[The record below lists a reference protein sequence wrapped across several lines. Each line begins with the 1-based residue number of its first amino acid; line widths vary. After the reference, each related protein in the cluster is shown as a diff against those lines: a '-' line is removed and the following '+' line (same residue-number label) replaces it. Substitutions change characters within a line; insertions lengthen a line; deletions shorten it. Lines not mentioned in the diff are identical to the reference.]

1 MTSQLRRRRR
11 EQGPD
16 GQSEPDLRLSYLEHN
31 AMRSDAAR
39 LVELVTA
46 ARPADES
53 RLLAVSRYYA
63 NYEGAIHDH
72 HRTEDMVIYPALMA
86 RDATFA
92 DAEGELEDEHVVL
105 ADRLAVVRES
115 LHGLADA
122 AGASRWEREQ
132 EEAAKAAAALQT
144 ILDEHI
150 GHEEAVAFPR
160 YRANFTKA
168 EYTDLGKAAW
178 KLVGQ
183 RAVIFAGPWVLEHAT
198 PRQRTQILGEQP
210 LLMRLLYRLA
220 LQPRYARL
228 AAPLHEGHDH
238 AGPSQED

>member
-1 MTSQLRRRRR
+1 
-11 EQGPD
+11 
-16 GQSEPDLRLSYLEHN
+16 
-31 AMRSDAAR
+31 MRSDAAR

-53 RLLAVSRYYA
+53 RLVVVSRWYA
-63 NYEGAIHDH
+63 DYEGAIHNH
-72 HRTEDMVIYPALMA
+72 HRAEDMVIYPALLA
-86 RDATFA
+86 RDTTFA
-92 DAEGELEDEHVVL
+92 DAEGELEDEHVTL
-105 ADRLAVVRES
+105 ADRLAVARES
-115 LHGLADA
+115 LNGLSAA
-122 AGASRWEREQ
+122 AGASRWEREHG
-132 EEAAKAAAALQT
+132 EATKAAAALQR

-160 YRANFTKA
+160 YRANFTAA
-168 EYTDLGKAAW
+168 EYADLGKAAW

-228 AAPLHEGHDH
+228 AAPLP
-238 AGPSQED
+238 AGREHPGPEED

>member
-1 MTSQLRRRRR
+1 MTSQLRRRRH
-11 EQGPD
+11 EQSPD

-39 LVELVTA
+39 LVDLVTA
-46 ARPADES
+46 ASPADES
-53 RLLAVSRYYA
+53 RLVAVSKWYA

-72 HRTEDMVIYPALMA
+72 HRSEDMVIYPALVA
-86 RDATFA
+86 RDTTFA
-92 DAEGELEDEHVVL
+92 DAEGELENEHGVL

-122 AGASRWEREQ
+122 AGASRWEREHD
-132 EEAAKAAAALQT
+132 EATKAAAALQE
-144 ILDEHI
+144 ILGEHI

-160 YRANFTKA
+160 YRASFTRA
-168 EYTDLGKAAW
+168 EYADLGKAAW

-220 LQPRYARL
+220 LQPRYARI
-228 AAPLHEGHDH
+228 AAPLHAGHDH
-238 AGPSQED
+238 AGPFQED

>member
-1 MTSQLRRRRR
+1 MTSQPRRRRR
-11 EQGPD
+11 ERTPA
-16 GQSEPDLRLSYLEHN
+16 GQSDPDLRLSYLEHN

-53 RLLAVSRYYA
+53 RLVAVSRYYA

-72 HRTEDMVIYPALMA
+72 HRSEDMVIYPALMA
-86 RDATFA
+86 RDTTFA
-92 DAEGELEDEHVVL
+92 DAEGELEGEHVVL

-115 LHGLADA
+115 LNGLSAA
-122 AGASRWEREQ
+122 AGASRWEREHD
-132 EEAAKAAAALQT
+132 EATKAAAALQR

-160 YRANFTKA
+160 YRASFTKA
-168 EYTDLGKAAW
+168 EYADLGKAAW

-198 PRQRTQILGEQP
+198 PGQRTQILSEQP
-210 LLMRLLYRLA
+210 LLMRLLYRVA

-228 AAPLHEGHDH
+228 AAPLHASRDH
-238 AGPSQED
+238 AGPAEGD